1 MGVVVFDI
9 TVFRARY
16 AEFALVPNAVINAYF
31 AEATM
36 YLNNTDNSRVSDVGQ
51 RGVLLNMLTAHISAL
66 NSGVNGNAPS
76 ELVGRISSA
85 SQGSVSVS
93 ADMGPTSESGAWYM
107 QTKYGAAYW
116 QATAP
121 YRTAV
126 YVPGA
131 SPSGYPNIYG
141 RGRGW

>member
-1 MGVVVFDI
+1 MGVVVFDLS
-9 TVFRARY
+9 VFRARY
-16 AEFALVPNAVINAYF
+16 AEFSSVADAVLNAYF
-31 AEATM
+31 SEATM

-51 RGVLLNMLTAHISAL
+51 RGVLLNMLTAHIAAL

-93 ADMGPTSESGAWYM
+93 TDMGPTTNSEAWYM
-107 QTKYGAAYW
+107 QTKHGAAYW

-121 YRTAV
+121 YRTAI

-131 SPSGYPNIYG
+131 SPSGYPNYSW
-141 RGRGW
+141 RRGW

>member
-1 MGVVVFDI
+1 MGVVVFDL

-16 AEFALVPNAVINAYF
+16 AEFASVPDAVINAYF

-36 YLNNTDNSRVSDVGQ
+36 YLNNTENSRVSDVGQ
-51 RGVLLNMLTAHISAL
+51 RGVLLNMLTAHITAL
-66 NSGVNGNAPS
+66 NSGVNGNAAS

-93 ADMGPTSESGAWYM
+93 TDMGPTSESSAWYM

-121 YRTAV
+121 YRTAM

-131 SPSGYPNIYG
+131 SPSGYPNYSW
-141 RGRGW
+141 RRGW

>member
-1 MGVVVFDI
+1 
-9 TVFRARY
+9 
-16 AEFALVPNAVINAYF
+16 
-31 AEATM
+31 M

-51 RGVLLNMLTAHISAL
+51 RGVLLNMLTAHIAAL

-76 ELVGRISSA
+76 GLVGRISSA

-93 ADMGPTSESGAWYM
+93 ADMGPTTNSEAWYQ

-121 YRTAV
+121 YRTAI

-131 SPSGYPNIYG
+131 SPSGYPNYSW
-141 RGRGW
+141 RRGW

>member
-1 MGVVVFDI
+1 MGVVVFDL
-9 TVFRARY
+9 TVFRTRY
-16 AEFALVPNAVINAYF
+16 AEFSTVPDPVLNAYF
-31 AEATM
+31 SEATM

-51 RGVLLNMLTAHISAL
+51 RGVLLNMLTAHIAAL

-76 ELVGRISSA
+76 GLVGRISSA

-93 ADMGPTSESGAWYM
+93 ADMGPTTNSEAWYQ

-121 YRTAV
+121 YRTAI

-131 SPSGYPNIYG
+131 SPSGYPNYSW
-141 RGRGW
+141 RRGW

>member
-1 MGVVVFDI
+1 MGVVVFDL
-9 TVFRARY
+9 TVFRTRY
-16 AEFALVPNAVINAYF
+16 AEFSTVPDPVLNAYF
-31 AEATM
+31 SEATM

-51 RGVLLNMLTAHISAL
+51 RGVLLNMLTAHIAAL

-93 ADMGPTSESGAWYM
+93 ADMGPTTNSEAWYQ

-121 YRTAV
+121 YRTAI

-131 SPSGYPNIYG
+131 SPSGYPNYSW
-141 RGRGW
+141 RRRW